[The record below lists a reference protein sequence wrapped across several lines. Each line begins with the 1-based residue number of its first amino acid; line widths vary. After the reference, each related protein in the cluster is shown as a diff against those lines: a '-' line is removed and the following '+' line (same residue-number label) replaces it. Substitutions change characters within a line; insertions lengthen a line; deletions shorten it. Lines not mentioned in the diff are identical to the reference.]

1 MLRDADGTK
10 RVALFGSTGSIG
22 CSTLD
27 VVRQHPERFTVS
39 VLSANENAELLA
51 KQAREFQPEAV
62 VIKNES
68 KRKELKALLGGT
80 SIKVMSGEQALIDVA
95 GEPCDLTLAA
105 IVGAP
110 GLLPT
115 LEAIKAGNSIA
126 LANKETLVCAGDLV
140 MAEAAKRNVKIL
152 PVDSEHCAV
161 FQCFETAQRDKIDKV
176 TITASGG
183 PFRTWSKEQIDGAQL
198 EQALKHP
205 SWTMGQKIT
214 IDSATLMNK
223 GLELI
228 EAKQLFDLRPDQ
240 LDTVVHPQSIIHAL
254 VQYCDGSVLA
264 QLANPDMRLPIA
276 YAMAWPER
284 IATPCPSL
292 DLVELAKLTFE
303 APSFERFPCLRLA
316 IQAMSAGGNATTV
329 LNAANEEAV
338 SAFLNRKIGFMA
350 IPTLVETALEK
361 IDWLPAQ
368 ELPQIIDSDS
378 EARQLVRHL
387 ITKS

>member
-316 IQAMSAGGNATTV
+316 IEAMSAGGNATTV

>member
-126 LANKETLVCAGDLV
+126 LANKETLICAGDLV

-316 IQAMSAGGNATTV
+316 IEAMSAGGNATTV